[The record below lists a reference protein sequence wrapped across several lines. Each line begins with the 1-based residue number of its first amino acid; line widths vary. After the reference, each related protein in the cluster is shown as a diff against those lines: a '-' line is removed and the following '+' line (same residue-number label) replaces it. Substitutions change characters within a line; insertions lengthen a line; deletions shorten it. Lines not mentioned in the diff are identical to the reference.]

1 MCFQQGEKLFMVDKT
16 ILVTGGAGF
25 VGSHLCERLRGMG
38 HSVIS
43 LDNYFTGSEE
53 NHIEGVEYITGSTEC
68 INKMRLPPVDYVYHL
83 GEYSRVE
90 QSFED
95 IDLVHKY
102 NIKGTFQVLEF
113 VRRTGAK
120 LIYSGSSTKFAD
132 QSDGYVMSPYAW
144 SKATNTELVK
154 KYSEWYGIKY
164 AITYFYNV
172 YGPREIQTGKY
183 ATLIAK
189 FADMMRNGED
199 LTVVSPGNQ
208 KRNFTHVEDIVDAL
222 ILIGEYGDGDEYGI
236 GHPDSYSI
244 LEVAEM
250 FGGNIKMLKAR
261 RGNRMSAPVVSQNTQ
276 NLGWV
281 PRKNLKDWVRT
292 LNV

>member
-1 MCFQQGEKLFMVDKT
+1 
-16 ILVTGGAGF
+16 
-25 VGSHLCERLRGMG
+25 
-38 HSVIS
+38 
-43 LDNYFTGSEE
+43 
-53 NHIEGVEYITGSTEC
+53 
-68 INKMRLPPVDYVYHL
+68 
-83 GEYSRVE
+83 
-90 QSFED
+90 
-95 IDLVHKY
+95 
-102 NIKGTFQVLEF
+102 
-113 VRRTGAK
+113 
-120 LIYSGSSTKFAD
+120 
-132 QSDGYVMSPYAW
+132 
-144 SKATNTELVK
+144 
-154 KYSEWYGIKY
+154 
-164 AITYFYNV
+164 
-172 YGPREIQTGKY
+172 
-183 ATLIAK
+183 
-189 FADMMRNGED
+189 MMRNGED

-222 ILIGEYGDGDEYGI
+222 ILIGEYGNGDEYGI

>member
-1 MCFQQGEKLFMVDKT
+1 MVDKT

-53 NHIEGVEYITGSTEC
+53 NHVEGVEYITGSTEC

-132 QSDGYVMSPYAW
+132 QSDDYVMSPYAW

-222 ILIGEYGDGDEYGI
+222 ILIGEYGNGDEYGI

-281 PRKNLKDWVRT
+281 PRKNLKDWVGT

>member
-1 MCFQQGEKLFMVDKT
+1 MVDKT

-53 NHIEGVEYITGSTEC
+53 NHVDGVEYITGSTEC

-132 QSDGYVMSPYAW
+132 QSDDYVMSPYAW

-222 ILIGEYGDGDEYGI
+222 ILIGEYGNGDEYGI